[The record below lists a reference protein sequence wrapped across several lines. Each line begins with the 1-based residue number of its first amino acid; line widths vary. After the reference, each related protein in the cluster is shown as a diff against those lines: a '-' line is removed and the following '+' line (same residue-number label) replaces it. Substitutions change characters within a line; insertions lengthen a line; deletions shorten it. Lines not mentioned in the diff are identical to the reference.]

1 MDKNQLLQELK
12 QAQTSANLTD
22 WSLLADKAVS
32 EFPAD
37 AFGYI
42 YKGEY
47 LLELN
52 DANAAIPFISK
63 AIEIEPKSDYLL
75 SLGLAKLK
83 INEDEA
89 AKTIFEKL
97 LKTESK
103 NPDLFYAMA
112 LCSIDESDEKAIE
125 YLNKAIAIQSNHI
138 NSLELRVYLYLNLAK
153 IKDALADLNQLIN
166 LKPHNTA
173 WRFQRIDIL
182 KKEDK
187 RDSIEEDYRFLI
199 EHHPYES
206 DIRVSLGDYY
216 MEISAYT
223 DSIYCYSDA
232 IDIEKRAGI
241 NTTHPFVRRAS
252 ALLRKGDFY
261 KAIDDFKFVIK
272 SDAEDAVPYLGIAD
286 AYLSLGKTEIALNYL
301 EIGLDLVYDSRW
313 RLYEKM
319 GDLALKVKDYDL
331 AESSFRGMT
340 MDIQGKAEGY
350 YQLGALYLRQGDM
363 EMAYKALK
371 ESQDNLHELA
381 EEMIEIHLQ
390 DYLLSDKRLAEKEL
404 QAEYSDEIENN
415 SRSASLSKVFGK
427 LWKLDEKTTLDKNSV
442 LAKLPADMKD
452 QIIQAFKGM
461 LFRISP
467 AGLLIFNLGQ
477 EDSRAVYSINS
488 ESDDNVEIEMLPF
501 GRSSSKELNLIC
513 TENSLAL
520 CGLGTENASLDFHF
534 SSCNFNELPDKIQ
547 QNYKEKEAAGSME
560 FLG

>member
-153 IKDALADLNQLIN
+153 IKDALADLNQLIK

-182 KKEDK
+182 KK
-187 RDSIEEDYRFLI
+187 
-199 EHHPYES
+199 
-206 DIRVSLGDYY
+206 
-216 MEISAYT
+216 
-223 DSIYCYSDA
+223 
-232 IDIEKRAGI
+232 
-241 NTTHPFVRRAS
+241 
-252 ALLRKGDFY
+252 
-261 KAIDDFKFVIK
+261 
-272 SDAEDAVPYLGIAD
+272 
-286 AYLSLGKTEIALNYL
+286 
-301 EIGLDLVYDSRW
+301 
-313 RLYEKM
+313 
-319 GDLALKVKDYDL
+319 
-331 AESSFRGMT
+331 
-340 MDIQGKAEGY
+340 
-350 YQLGALYLRQGDM
+350 
-363 EMAYKALK
+363 
-371 ESQDNLHELA
+371 
-381 EEMIEIHLQ
+381 
-390 DYLLSDKRLAEKEL
+390 
-404 QAEYSDEIENN
+404 
-415 SRSASLSKVFGK
+415 
-427 LWKLDEKTTLDKNSV
+427 
-442 LAKLPADMKD
+442 
-452 QIIQAFKGM
+452 
-461 LFRISP
+461 
-467 AGLLIFNLGQ
+467 
-477 EDSRAVYSINS
+477 
-488 ESDDNVEIEMLPF
+488 
-501 GRSSSKELNLIC
+501 
-513 TENSLAL
+513 
-520 CGLGTENASLDFHF
+520 
-534 SSCNFNELPDKIQ
+534 
-547 QNYKEKEAAGSME
+547 
-560 FLG
+560 